1 MQIRTESTF
10 ENICRWTYPSI
21 SGTSLSNCLTAANL
35 ASGVEGGPPLDIGK
49 PIAMQRTNTS
59 MKIDS
64 RHQCWRRNRTPEK
77 RKKYE
82 NWWVKLWGKFRA
94 KLICI
99 SLPLLLTTCFVGKQL
114 FLKMFYYFLL
124 SSSSKLLGNL
134 NFFKEL
140 LW

>member
-1 MQIRTESTF
+1 MCQFAGPAGTQSTF

-64 RHQCWRRNRTPEK
+64 RHQCWRRKRTPEK
-77 RKKYE
+77 RKKIR
-82 NWWVKLWGKFRA
+82 KLMSK
-94 KLICI
+94 I
-99 SLPLLLTTCFVGKQL
+99 VG
-114 FLKMFYYFLL
+114 
-124 SSSSKLLGNL
+124 
-134 NFFKEL
+134 EV
-140 LW
+140 